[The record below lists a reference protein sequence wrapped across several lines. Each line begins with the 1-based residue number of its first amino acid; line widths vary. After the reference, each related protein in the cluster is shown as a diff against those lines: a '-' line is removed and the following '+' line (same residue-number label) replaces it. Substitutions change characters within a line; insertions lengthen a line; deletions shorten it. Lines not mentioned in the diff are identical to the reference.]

1 MSIDCYNLNSSDY
14 RISVP
19 FTIPKEEEVDKVFE
33 SYKDNPKSI
42 NAPIPETI
50 IVDIIKMD
58 VEYNGEKYYGINFIL
73 INLKRILKDLN
84 LSIYKKF
91 NFKLL
96 NNNGIEA
103 KYCDFLKKETKYLF
117 HYDGNSNLIVL

>member
-1 MSIDCYNLNSSDY
+1 MSIDCYNLNVSDY

-19 FTIPKEEEVDKVFE
+19 FTIPKEEVDKFFKN
-33 SYKDNPKSI
+33 YKDNPKSI
-42 NAPIPETI
+42 NAPVPETI
-50 IVDIIKMD
+50 IVDIMKVD
-58 VEYNGEKYYGINFIL
+58 VEYNGKKHYGINFIL

-96 NNNGIEA
+96 NNNGNEA